1 MGMSKR
7 ETLIL
12 NIDIAI
18 EKQAKEIIENVMA
31 KFLADAHAELFKQ
44 FEWHFI
50 VKPKVQK
57 AIDIAL
63 AKTVDN
69 VLNGDILRERIK

>member
-1 MGMSKR
+1 MMEGMSKR

-44 FEWHFI
+44 FD
-50 VKPKVQK
+50 KLSDDLK
-57 AIDIAL
+57 AELSSA
-63 AKTVDN
+63 AKAQ
-69 VLNGDILRERIK
+69 LRSLIK